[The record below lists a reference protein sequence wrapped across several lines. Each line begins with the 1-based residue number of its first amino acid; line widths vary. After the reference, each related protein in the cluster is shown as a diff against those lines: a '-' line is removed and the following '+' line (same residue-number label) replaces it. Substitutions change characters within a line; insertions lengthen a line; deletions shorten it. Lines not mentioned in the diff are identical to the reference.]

1 MPRGVK
7 YTDILDKAKSQF
19 RAGSTVQNVELM
31 IRGHAGMTSA
41 DPEPT
46 IQAFLEWVEAEG
58 KEYRREA
65 GRQSYQR
72 NKEKRKAYAK
82 KHYQDHIGER
92 REYDRKRRQDPE
104 YKARQREYGKAWREA
119 NPDKVKAN
127 NDRNNA
133 RQKAERLANKK
144 AKGGTD

>member
-19 RAGSTVQNVELM
+19 RAGSTAQNMELM
-31 IRGHAGMTSA
+31 IRGHAGITST

-46 IQAFLEWVEAEG
+46 IQAFREWVETEG
-58 KEYRREA
+58 REYRREA

-82 KHYQDHIGER
+82 KHYQDHIEER
-92 REYDRKRRQDPE
+92 REYDRKRRQTPE
-104 YKARQREYGKAWREA
+104 YKARQREYGKAWRAA

-133 RQKAERLANKK
+133 RQKAERLAKK
-144 AKGGTD
+144 TNGEKGE